1 MKNGQRLKVALVF
14 DDTLDSNDGVAQYV
28 KTLGAWLSAQGHDVS
43 YLVGETKLADWS
55 GGKVYSLSKNIKV
68 RFNGNKLSV
77 PLPASRRRIKRLLR
91 EEKFDVLH
99 IMAPYS
105 PFMASRV
112 IKAAS
117 PKTAIVGTFHI
128 FPSSRLSVLGSR
140 ILYLVLRPSLKR
152 FGKIVSVSPAAAQFA
167 RDAYHIESQV
177 VPNAV
182 EIKRFLS
189 KPKFDSRIKKIVFL
203 GRLVERKGASQLVDA
218 FALLLKSDPE
228 ARLVIAGDGPKR
240 AALEAKVSK
249 LGIGKQVEFLGY
261 IDEIAK
267 PQLLAEADIA
277 CFPSLYGESFGIV
290 LIEAMAAGS
299 RVILAG
305 DNPGYRSVLGQ
316 QPELLIDPSQTTR
329 FAERL
334 HLLLSDQDK
343 IARLH
348 EWQQASVPQ
357 YDIGIVGTRLV
368 SIYNGQI
375 ARLAKKSNNKAHE

>member
-43 YLVGETKLADWS
+43 YLVGETKLANWS

-316 QPELLIDPSQTTR
+316 QPELLIDPSQTTH

-334 HLLLSDQDK
+334 RLLLSDQDK